1 MPDWIV
7 TDEDREL
14 FERELDSFVPET
26 IFDAHAHWYS
36 TRHFAPEALSP
47 FLKEGPADAGADAF
61 RQAMQEM
68 IPGRKIDGLFF
79 PYPNK
84 KVDTAAA
91 NEFIV
96 QELKHAPGSYGQ
108 MLITPE
114 MDPEFIREK
123 VRGGSFAGLKCYHVY
138 SQVQPTWESPIEDFL
153 PESHVKIAHEE
164 GLSIT
169 LHIVRARALADRVNQ
184 KTLRR
189 YCGAY
194 PNMRMILAHAGRG
207 FNPHHTL
214 EGIDSL
220 KGLTNVW
227 FDTSAITDS
236 GAFEAI
242 LRTFGPERLLY
253 GADYPVS
260 QLRGRCVA
268 LGDSF
273 FWISEENTQLKVPY
287 ADLKLS
293 LVGLESLRS
302 LKLAAYACRLSDTE
316 VEGIF
321 RTYARQ
327 LFP

>member
-7 TDEDREL
+7 TDQDREL
-14 FERELDSFVPET
+14 FARDLENFVPEK

-36 TRHFAPEALSP
+36 TRHFAPEGLSP
-47 FLKEGPADAGADAF
+47 FLQAGPVDAGADAF
-61 RQAMQEM
+61 RQAMEEM
-68 IPGRKIDGLFF
+68 IPGRKIEGLFF
-79 PYPNK
+79 PFPST
-84 KVDTAAA
+84 KVETAAA
-91 NEFIV
+91 NAFIV
-96 QELKHAPGSYGQ
+96 QELQKAPRSYGQ

-114 MDPEFIREK
+114 MDPEFIRET
-123 VRGGSFAGLKCYHVY
+123 VRRDGFVGLKCYHVY
-138 SQVQPTWESPIEDFL
+138 SPVQPTWESPIEDFL
-153 PESHVKIAHEE
+153 PESQVRIAHEE

-184 KTLRR
+184 ETLQR
-189 YCGAY
+189 YCGTY

-214 EGIDSL
+214 EGIASL
-220 KGLTNVW
+220 KGLSNVW

-242 LRTFGPERLLY
+242 LKTFGAARLLY

-260 QLRGRCVA
+260 HLRGRCVA

-273 FWISEENTQLKVPY
+273 FWISAENTQLKVPY
-287 ADLKLS
+287 ADLQLS

-302 LKLAAYACRLSDTE
+302 LKLAAYSTNLSDTD
-316 VEGIF
+316 VERIF
-321 RTYARQ
+321 TTNARE